1 MRVGGHEEGEATS
14 PLRGNWKTTT
24 PRVPVLQNLAGSCP
38 PEASTAMSDDSAA
51 PHRERRLTS
60 LARYQEHVPGRLVL
74 SGDEQM
80 DVATTEESP
89 RL

>member
-1 MRVGGHEEGEATS
+1 
-14 PLRGNWKTTT
+14 
-24 PRVPVLQNLAGSCP
+24 
-38 PEASTAMSDDSAA
+38 MSDDSAA